1 MTCWKD
7 LPDIIFGDIL
17 IMMGLNSLEHL
28 HRCRQVCQGWNVMI
42 APLTKYK
49 KDTIRRTA
57 ESLMRQG
64 KELVK
69 DKASRISLD
78 TGELVLSMASYDK
91 DFEYYVA
98 VEVCKE
104 EIKRLEGIVGEQF
117 ACESDMNKYCGIIFM
132 YLIMAEVLA
141 KWNNQDEDY
150 ATLSIEVQA
159 ILMKKLYSQ

>member
-42 APLTKYK
+42 APMTKYK

-69 DKASRISLD
+69 DKASHISLAN
-78 TGELVLSMASYDK
+78 GELALSIASYAR

-98 VEVCKE
+98 VELCKLAIE
-104 EIKRLEGIVGEQF
+104 RLEENIDTF
-117 ACESDMNKYCGIIFM
+117 ASESDTNKYYGIIFL

-141 KWNNQDEDY
+141 NWSNKDEDY
-150 ATLSIEVQA
+150 AKLSIEVQA